1 MQPKMGRPLKSE
13 IPRNKKLNLRLSEIE
28 LQRIAQCAKLLN
40 KNRTDTLM
48 YGISLI
54 EKSLKK

>member
-1 MQPKMGRPLKSE
+1 MQPKMGRPLKTE
-13 IPRNKKLNLRLSEIE
+13 IPRNKKLNLRLSETE
-28 LQRIAQCAKLLN
+28 LQKIAQCAKLLN

-54 EKSLKK
+54 EKELNK